1 MLIDCAIHKKNK
13 NAKEALEQMAK
24 VETIYSSSQ
33 ETSKEVTVF
42 ASAVS
47 AGTPQPVEDFIEG
60 KIDLNHHLIHKP
72 DSTFI
77 VRVTGD
83 SMVDAGIHPG
93 DLLIVDRSLTPTDGR
108 VVIASLNGDLTVKR
122 LCKQQDKL
130 FLMPENTK
138 YSGIEVQEEMGC
150 RIWGVVTNCIHPL

>member
-1 MLIDCAIHKKNK
+1 MSTTTVEQIFAPTNLT
-13 NAKEALEQMAK
+13 AKEI
-24 VETIYSSSQ
+24 V
-33 ETSKEVTVF
+33 VF

-47 AGTPQPVEDFIEG
+47 AGTPQPVEDYVEG

-72 DSTFI
+72 ESTFI

-83 SMVDAGIHPG
+83 SMIDAGIHPG

-122 LCKQQDKL
+122 LCKRPEGL
-130 FLMPENTK
+130 YLMPENSV
-138 YSGIEVQEEMGC
+138 YSGIEVREEMHC

>member
-1 MLIDCAIHKKNK
+1 MIIDFKKRLENK
-13 NAKEALEQMAK
+13 RIKEARASMAK
-24 VETIYSSSQ
+24 VETVFISAQ
-33 ETSKEVTVF
+33 ESRKEVTVF

-83 SMVDAGIHPG
+83 SMEDAGIHPG

-130 FLMPENTK
+130 FLMPENTR
-138 YSGIEVQEEMGC
+138 YSGIEVEEEMGC
-150 RIWGVVTNCIHPL
+150 QIWGVVTNCIHPL

>member
-1 MLIDCAIHKKNK
+1 MVISFTEHKEKREIQMV
-13 NAKEALEQMAK
+13 EAQTAK
-24 VETIYSSSQ
+24 VLNVYSPSNETNS
-33 ETSKEVTVF
+33 EVVVF

-47 AGTPQPVEDFIEG
+47 AGTPQPVEDFVEG

-72 DSTFI
+72 ETTFI

-83 SMVDAGIHPG
+83 SMIDAGVHPG

-130 FLMPENTK
+130 YLMPENAK

-150 RIWGVVTNCIHPL
+150 QIWGVVTNCIHPL

>member
-1 MLIDCAIHKKNK
+1 MSPTTV
-13 NAKEALEQMAK
+13 EQIFAPNLS
-24 VETIYSSSQ
+24 V
-33 ETSKEVTVF
+33 KEVVVF

-47 AGTPQPVEDFIEG
+47 AGTPQPVEDYIEG

-72 DSTFI
+72 ESTFI

-83 SMVDAGIHPG
+83 SMIEAGIHPG

-122 LCKQQDKL
+122 LCKRPEGL
-130 FLMPENTK
+130 YLMPENSA
-138 YSGIEVQEEMGC
+138 YSGIEIRDEMNC
-150 RIWGVVTNCIHPL
+150 TIWGVVTNCIHPL